1 MTRPAPAR
9 APGPGPRTRRPHHA
23 VDSDHIAQRS
33 RAEQYIA
40 GLSAPARTQRLAA
53 EVAARHQQ
61 RLAVDHL
68 SRVLLTRQPL
78 PPLRA
83 GSPSRSADIASV
95 AQEPMESERGILI
108 LEWPMNEEIVSHA
121 YGADDPGLP
130 SPPAVTDSRHML
142 REQSLNASANA
153 EPRLGPTVPA
163 AVRRWKLWLLTV
175 CGIYPTIVL
184 LGLATNPVLE
194 DLYLPVRLAVLV
206 PAAAAA
212 MVWQINP
219 RLQRHFGAW
228 LTR

>member
-1 MTRPAPAR
+1 MPIAR
-9 APGPGPRTRRPHHA
+9 HF
-23 VDSDHIAQRS
+23 
-33 RAEQYIA
+33 RAEHYIA
-40 GLSAPARTQRLAA
+40 DLSAPAKTQRLAA
-53 EVAARHQQ
+53 EVAARRRQ
-61 RLAVDHL
+61 RLAVNHP
-68 SRVLLTRQPL
+68 SPVLLPRQLLPL
-78 PPLRA
+78 VRA
-83 GSPSRSADIASV
+83 GSPSRSADIASA
-95 AQEPMESERGILI
+95 AQEPMESKRYAAFRFGVVQF
-108 LEWPMNEEIVSHA
+108 MNERIVSHA
-121 YGADDPGLP
+121 HDAHDADDPGLP
-130 SPPAVTDSRHML
+130 NPPAVTDIRHTL
-142 REQSLNASANA
+142 REQSRNAFANA

-219 RLQRHFGAW
+219 RLQRRFGAW